1 MIRGEQHPVPCSQG
15 LLEVLYSPELDI
27 HNTMPALQR
36 AVDTTGLSAA
46 RSDWHTAA
54 RTHTASRH

>member
-1 MIRGEQHPVPCSQG
+1 MIRGEQHPVPRSQG

-36 AVDTTGLSAA
+36 A
-46 RSDWHTAA
+46 R
-54 RTHTASRH
+54 